1 MRCYKWKGCFM
12 DQSLIYMLEDDDS
25 IRQFVLYALKS
36 SGFEAIGFD
45 RPSAFF
51 EAMEKEVPT
60 LVLLDIM
67 LPEQDG
73 MEVLHLLRQNQK
85 TSRIPVIMLT
95 AKSSEYDK
103 VVALDTGADDY
114 LSKPFGTMELI
125 SRIKAL
131 IRRATNSGVI
141 KEEGEYSAG
150 GLMVS
155 KSKHTVTANGVPVAL
170 TFKEFE
176 LLCYLFS
183 NMGKVLTRDDIL
195 KNVWE
200 YNFITENRTV
210 DVHIRTLRSKLGDCA
225 DVIETVRGV
234 GYKIKG
240 D

>member
-1 MRCYKWKGCFM
+1 
-12 DQSLIYMLEDDDS
+12 MLEDDDS
-25 IRQFVLYALKS
+25 IRQFVLYALKN
-36 SGFEAIGFD
+36 SGFEAVGFE
-45 RPSAFF
+45 RPSLFF
-51 EAMEKEVPT
+51 EALEKEIPT

-73 MEVLHLLRQNQK
+73 MEVLNQLRQN
-85 TSRIPVIMLT
+85 SRTERVPVIMLT

-103 VVALDTGADDY
+103 VKALDTGADDY

-131 IRRATNSGVI
+131 IRRSTVNTVS
-141 KEEGEYSAG
+141 KEEGDYYAG
-150 GLMVS
+150 GLSVS
-155 KSKHTVTANGVPVAL
+155 KSKHTVTANGKTVNL
-170 TFKEFE
+170 TYKEFE

-183 NMGKVLTRDDIL
+183 NVGKVLTRDDIL

-240 D
+240 DNEL